1 MIEYSR
7 TLGNRSPKIRPHS
20 GAENI
25 CEIKAET
32 THTHTHTL
40 KSQKQTKMTRT
51 LEQQDRDER
60 QNQYAQIY
68 IPPPIT
74 HIPAHMPKQT

>member
-1 MIEYSR
+1 
-7 TLGNRSPKIRPHS
+7 
-20 GAENI
+20 
-25 CEIKAET
+25 
-32 THTHTHTL
+32 
-40 KSQKQTKMTRT
+40 MTRT

-68 IPPPIT
+68 TPTNYT